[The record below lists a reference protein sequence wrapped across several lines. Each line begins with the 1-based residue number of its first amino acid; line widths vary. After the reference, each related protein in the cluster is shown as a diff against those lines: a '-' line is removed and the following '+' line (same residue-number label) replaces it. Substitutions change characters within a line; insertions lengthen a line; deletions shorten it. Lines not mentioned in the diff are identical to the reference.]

1 MAALGVWCAPP
12 CSRRCVLTG
21 APRKWQRRWVPRPC
35 SGRFLTHVPRSV
47 PSRSVCSHRFFLP
60 FLVSCCAWCPNAL
73 SLVGRRPAPLL
84 YRTDDCPPPP
94 PSLSSVAARR
104 AATAR
109 NSLVDGR
116 TAMKEAVRDRRRDL
130 RGRVLLRAA
139 AVAVRLS
146 RRRAKVA
153 AHLSSRTAAI
163 RSRVADL
170 RATAAARRRGRQRA
184 AAASAAASLPRPGPP
199 PPTSSAE
206 GAVPSPPRAGG
217 STGPPQQVSSSSPPP
232 QAGQAAAAAA
242 AATAAAAA
250 AARPRASQRA
260 GGRRGVHSLA
270 GDQVAVATAAAVT
283 VSAAVPVT
291 RAALPLPASG
301 GWGRVGRPLVGQPPS
316 LVGLSAL
323 LHPAPCGVLS
333 RSGPGPSRLA
343 QQPGV
348 DT

>member
-1 MAALGVWCAPP
+1 MVISEIAAATMIAVCGLQRSYRIVLYAERGV
-12 CSRRCVLTG
+12 RR
-21 APRKWQRRWVPRPC
+21 RI
-35 SGRFLTHVPRSV
+35 GRESPIIAGYNSFP
-47 PSRSVCSHRFFLP
+47 RFFIRRVFQAGL
-60 FLVSCCAWCPNAL
+60 AIAL
-73 SLVGRRPAPLL
+73 RMEGRAK
-84 YRTDDCPPPP
+84 T
-94 PSLSSVAARR
+94 AARR